1 MATHS
6 GVDAG
11 ILPTRL
17 PHLSTPL
24 PPCARRGMTT
34 TTLQNHPPPE
44 RRRGYAFSQSEP
56 ANSGCPTYGVA
67 VAVQGEDVGWLGR
80 GRVRGR
86 RARVES
92 REAGRR
98 RGGRRPGPKAR
109 ALHPGSHR
117 VQLPSASSASDSAG
131 QDVLPPRKTRPRC
144 LSSPCKGT
152 VTNNN
157 ST

>member
-117 VQLPSASSASDSAG
+117 VQLPSASSASAG